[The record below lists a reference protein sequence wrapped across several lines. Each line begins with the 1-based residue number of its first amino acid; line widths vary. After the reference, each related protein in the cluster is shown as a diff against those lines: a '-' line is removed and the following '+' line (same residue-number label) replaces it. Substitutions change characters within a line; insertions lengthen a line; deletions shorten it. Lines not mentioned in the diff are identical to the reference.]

1 MGSAGRDRVTGEL
14 IAGKEDVTA
23 PYFLV
28 KRRNI
33 AKTRSCSTRLR
44 KGWGTMG
51 SLPRSWTNAGCVY
64 CCRETNHTAGTEDA
78 KQGTKNRLLTKLGL
92 SYRRYRSFFVLI
104 INNPPGLPI
113 TRHTS
118 KFRLLPKL
126 FNVKLWAI

>member
-51 SLPRSWTNAGCVY
+51 SLPV
-64 CCRETNHTAGTEDA
+64 
-78 KQGTKNRLLTKLGL
+78 
-92 SYRRYRSFFVLI
+92 
-104 INNPPGLPI
+104 PGLMLAVFIAAEKPI
-113 TRHTS
+113 TRPAQKMPS
-118 KFRLLPKL
+118 KELR
-126 FNVKLWAI
+126 IDY